1 LLTDNA
7 TNAMMQ
13 GLAMMSGTNNAGA
26 TSAIADAQ
34 KSLQDQMRSLLGD
47 AGFAQFQDYQ
57 TTIPDRQLLD
67 SMKTGFAENPLTD
80 DQQQRLLQLMIAER
94 KNSTLAV
101 DPATG
106 KPVLTN
112 ADPAAQMEQTVQAQD
127 QINQRVYQQA
137 ADFLSS
143 AQLQSLGTS
152 QTNMLGLIKTMMPM
166 MQKMMGTDGN
176 GQ

>member
-1 LLTDNA
+1 
-7 TNAMMQ
+7 
-13 GLAMMSGTNNAGA
+13 
-26 TSAIADAQ
+26 
-34 KSLQDQMRSLLGD
+34 
-47 AGFAQFQDYQ
+47 
-57 TTIPDRQLLD
+57 
-67 SMKTGFAENPLTD
+67 
-80 DQQQRLLQLMIAER
+80 
-94 KNSTLAV
+94 
-101 DPATG
+101 
-106 KPVLTN
+106 
-112 ADPAAQMEQTVQAQD
+112 MEQTVQAQD